1 MQSKKTEIWVGIFM
15 VIGLCSLLFLC
26 LKVADVK
33 SLGNEPTYRL
43 YANFDN
49 IGGLKERSPV
59 KVGGVLV
66 GRVAEISLDP
76 KSYSPRVSI
85 DVQRRFDHIPDTSS
99 LSIRTSGL
107 LGEQFLAL
115 NIGFEDEDMG
125 TKILADGDTIKD
137 TKSAMV
143 LEDLIGQFLYKSGGD
158 DAKDETPAPTEAAP
172 AVH

>member
-33 SLGNEPTYRL
+33 SLGSEPTYRL
-43 YANFDN
+43 YASFDN

-59 KVGGVLV
+59 RVGGVLV

-76 KSYSPRVSI
+76 KSYYPRITI
-85 DVQRRFDHIPDTSS
+85 DMQQRYNHIPDTSS

-158 DAKDETPAPTEAAP
+158 EKEPTPAPNEVAP
-172 AVH
+172 AAH

>member
-15 VIGLCSLLFLC
+15 IVGLCSLLFLC

-33 SLGNEPTYRL
+33 SLGNEPIYRL

-59 KVGGVLV
+59 RVGGVLV

-76 KSYSPRVSI
+76 KSYSPQVAI
-85 DVQRRFDHIPDTSS
+85 DMQQRFNHIPDTSS

-125 TKILADGDTIKD
+125 TKILANGDTIKD

-143 LEDLIGQFLYKSGGD
+143 LEDLIGQFLYKSGGAD
-158 DAKDETPAPTEAAP
+158 KGDTGAPSEIAP
-172 AVH
+172 VSH

>member
-33 SLGNEPTYRL
+33 SLGSEPTYRL
-43 YANFDN
+43 YASFDN

-59 KVGGVLV
+59 RVGGVLV

-76 KSYSPRVSI
+76 KSYYPRVVI
-85 DVQRRFDHIPDTSS
+85 DMQQRYNHIPDTSS

-158 DAKDETPAPTEAAP
+158 EKEPTPAPNEVAP
-172 AVH
+172 AAH

>member
-1 MQSKKTEIWVGIFM
+1 MQSKKTEIWVGVFM
-15 VIGLCSLLFLC
+15 LIGLCSLLFLC

-43 YANFDN
+43 YATFDN
-49 IGGLKERSPV
+49 IGGLKARSPV
-59 KVGGVLV
+59 RVGGVLV
-66 GRVAEISLDP
+66 GRVADITLDQ
-76 KSYSPRVSI
+76 KTYFPRVAI
-85 DVQRRFDHIPDTSS
+85 DMQQRFNHIPDTSS

-115 NIGFEDEDMG
+115 NIGFEDEEMG
-125 TKILADGDTIKD
+125 TKILKDGDEVKD

-158 DAKDETPAPTEAAP
+158 EKPADESTAPAP
-172 AVH
+172 VH

>member
-15 VIGLCSLLFLC
+15 IVGLCSLLFLC

-59 KVGGVLV
+59 RVGGVLV
-66 GRVAEISLDP
+66 GRVADIYLDP
-76 KSYSPRVSI
+76 TSYSPRVAI
-85 DVQRRFDHIPDTSS
+85 DMQQRFNHIPDTSS

-125 TKILADGDTIKD
+125 TKILANGDTIKD

-158 DAKDETPAPTEAAP
+158 DNGDMIAPSETAP
-172 AVH
+172 AAH

>member
-1 MQSKKTEIWVGIFM
+1 MQSKKTEIWVGVFM
-15 VIGLCSLLFLC
+15 LIGLCSLLFLS

-43 YANFDN
+43 YATFDN
-49 IGGLKERSPV
+49 IGGLKARSPV
-59 KVGGVLV
+59 RVGGVLV
-66 GRVAEISLDP
+66 GRVADITLDE
-76 KSYSPRVSI
+76 KSYLPRVAM
-85 DVQRRFDHIPDTSS
+85 DMQQRFSHIPDTSS

-125 TKILADGDTIKD
+125 TKILKDGDEIKD
-137 TKSAMV
+137 TKPAMV

-158 DAKDETPAPTEAAP
+158 EKPAADSTAPAP
-172 AVH
+172 VK